1 MINAA
6 STNSSNTP
14 FSCAYYGKDCH
25 TVDRCYRKNSF
36 PHNSSSRGGRSGS
49 TGFDRG
55 NLGGRGNKICT
66 QCGFTNHTV
75 DECYRKHEYPPSH
88 KYHKPQGPLINNVN
102 VVKEENVNSDVEQNQ
117 EAQGLD
123 VKLIAQQCKA

>member
-25 TVDRCYRKNSF
+25 TVDRCYRK
-36 PHNSSSRGGRSGS
+36 HG
-49 TGFDRG
+49 
-55 NLGGRGNKICT
+55 
-66 QCGFTNHTV
+66 
-75 DECYRKHEYPPSH
+75 YPPDH
-88 KYHKPQGPLINNVN
+88 KYHKPQGSSINNVN
-102 VVKEENVNSDVEQNQ
+102 VAKEENANSDVEQNQ
-117 EAQGLD
+117 EARGLD